1 MPGRRRRGRDGPAP
15 RVVDFGCGKGY
26 LTFAV
31 HDYLQRRFG
40 GAPEV
45 TGVELR
51 ADLVALCNA
60 AAARARCEGL
70 RFVAGRPAQLRAR
83 SVDVMIALHA
93 CDTATDH
100 ALDLGLRAGAGS

>member
-1 MPGRRRRGRDGPAP
+1 MARKWKQIDKFLEVLEHALDDAGLDRRRHAPP

-31 HDYLQRRFG
+31 HEYLRRRFG

-60 AAARARCEGL
+60 AAARAQCEGL

-83 SVDVMIALHA
+83 SRS
-93 CDTATDH
+93 T
-100 ALDLGLRAGAGS
+100 